1 MTILRKYHNYFPR
14 REFED
19 GKGGIL
25 RQLEALLSGISEEE
39 RKEALA
45 YYRSYFED
53 AGEPN
58 EASIIAELESPQK
71 VAESIL
77 KDMGIDGSGYNA
89 FANRDEEYY
98 KNVNQTIQN
107 LNGAQSTKKNDA
119 GMTGLTV
126 ALIAI
131 TSPIWLTLLLVILS
145 VLLAV
150 VATLFGVAVAVV
162 AVMASLIFVG
172 FVLIGVGVG
181 FLFGGA
187 PAVGIGLAGCG
198 LIVLALGILAVL
210 LVIWVFGGFL
220 PWAFKGNWQLC
231 KKPFDKRKERVAA

>member
-1 MTILRKYHNYFPR
+1 MGKE
-14 REFED
+14 EF
-19 GKGGIL
+19 L

-107 LNGAQSTKKNDA
+107 LNGAQSAKKNDA

-150 VATLFGVAVAVV
+150 VAALFGVAVAVV

-220 PWAFKGNWQLC
+220 PWAFKGIWQLC

>member
-1 MTILRKYHNYFPR
+1 MGKE
-14 REFED
+14 EF
-19 GKGGIL
+19 L

-58 EASIIAELESPQK
+58 EASIIAELEFPQK

-220 PWAFKGNWQLC
+220 PWAFKGIWQLC

>member
-1 MTILRKYHNYFPR
+1 MGKE
-14 REFED
+14 EF
-19 GKGGIL
+19 L

-107 LNGAQSTKKNDA
+107 LNGAQNAKKNDA

-220 PWAFKGNWQLC
+220 PWAFRGIWQLC

>member
-1 MTILRKYHNYFPR
+1 MGKE
-14 REFED
+14 EF
-19 GKGGIL
+19 L

-107 LNGAQSTKKNDA
+107 LNGAQSTKKSDA

-150 VATLFGVAVAVV
+150 VASLFGVAVAVV

-220 PWAFKGNWQLC
+220 PWAFKGIWQLC

>member
-1 MTILRKYHNYFPR
+1 
-14 REFED
+14 
-19 GKGGIL
+19 
-25 RQLEALLSGISEEE
+25 
-39 RKEALA
+39 
-45 YYRSYFED
+45 
-53 AGEPN
+53 
-58 EASIIAELESPQK
+58 
-71 VAESIL
+71 
-77 KDMGIDGSGYNA
+77 MGIDGSGYNA

-220 PWAFKGNWQLC
+220 PWAFKGIWQLC

>member
-1 MTILRKYHNYFPR
+1 MGKE
-14 REFED
+14 EF
-19 GKGGIL
+19 L

-107 LNGAQSTKKNDA
+107 LNGAQSAKKNDA

-150 VATLFGVAVAVV
+150 VASLFGVAVAVV

-220 PWAFKGNWQLC
+220 PWAFKGIWQLC

>member
-1 MTILRKYHNYFPR
+1 MNKE
-14 REFED
+14 EF
-19 GKGGIL
+19 L

-39 RKEALA
+39 RREAIA

-53 AGEPN
+53 AGESN

-77 KDMGIDGSGYNA
+77 KDMGIDGNGSGYNA

-107 LNGAQSTKKNDA
+107 LNGKGKA
-119 GMTGLTV
+119 GKSDSGTTALTAV
-126 ALIAI
+126 LLVV
-131 TSPIWLTLLLVILS
+131 TSPIWLTILLVILA

-150 VATLFGVAVAVV
+150 VAVLFGVAVAVV
-162 AVMASLIFVG
+162 AVMASLVFVG
-172 FVLIGVGVG
+172 FVLIGVGIG

-210 LVIWVFGGFL
+210 LVVWVFGGFL
-220 PWAFKGNWQLC
+220 PWALKGIWSLC

>member
-1 MTILRKYHNYFPR
+1 MGKE
-14 REFED
+14 EF
-19 GKGGIL
+19 L

-220 PWAFKGNWQLC
+220 PWAFKGIWQLC

>member
-1 MTILRKYHNYFPR
+1 MGKE
-14 REFED
+14 EF
-19 GKGGIL
+19 L

-131 TSPIWLTLLLVILS
+131 TSPIWLTLVILS

-220 PWAFKGNWQLC
+220 PWAFKGIWQLC

>member
-1 MTILRKYHNYFPR
+1 MGKE
-14 REFED
+14 EF
-19 GKGGIL
+19 L

-53 AGEPN
+53 AGESN

-220 PWAFKGNWQLC
+220 PWAFKGIWQLC

>member
-1 MTILRKYHNYFPR
+1 MGKE
-14 REFED
+14 EF
-19 GKGGIL
+19 L
-25 RQLEALLSGISEEE
+25 RQLEELLSGISEEE

-107 LNGAQSTKKNDA
+107 LNGAQSAKKNDA

-150 VATLFGVAVAVV
+150 VAALFGVAVAVV

-220 PWAFKGNWQLC
+220 PWAFKGIWQLC

>member
-1 MTILRKYHNYFPR
+1 MGKE
-14 REFED
+14 EF
-19 GKGGIL
+19 L
-25 RQLEALLSGISEEE
+25 RQLGALLSGISEEE

-220 PWAFKGNWQLC
+220 PWAFKGIWQLC

>member
-1 MTILRKYHNYFPR
+1 MGKE
-14 REFED
+14 EF
-19 GKGGIL
+19 L

-150 VATLFGVAVAVV
+150 VASLFGVAVAVV

-220 PWAFKGNWQLC
+220 PWAFKGIWQLC

>member
-1 MTILRKYHNYFPR
+1 MGKE
-14 REFED
+14 EF
-19 GKGGIL
+19 L

-53 AGEPN
+53 AGESN

-107 LNGAQSTKKNDA
+107 LNGAQNAKKNDA

-220 PWAFKGNWQLC
+220 PWAFKGIWQLC
-231 KKPFDKRKERVAA
+231 KKPFDRRKERVAA

>member
-1 MTILRKYHNYFPR
+1 MGKE
-14 REFED
+14 EF
-19 GKGGIL
+19 L

-107 LNGAQSTKKNDA
+107 LNGAQNAKKNDA

-150 VATLFGVAVAVV
+150 VASLFGVAVAVV
-162 AVMASLIFVG
+162 AMMASLIFVG

-187 PAVGIGLAGCG
+187 PAVGIGLAGGG

-220 PWAFKGNWQLC
+220 PWAFKGIWQLC

>member
-1 MTILRKYHNYFPR
+1 MGKE
-14 REFED
+14 EF
-19 GKGGIL
+19 L

-53 AGEPN
+53 AGESN

-107 LNGAQSTKKNDA
+107 LNGAQNAKKNDA

-220 PWAFKGNWQLC
+220 PWAFKGIWQLC

>member
-1 MTILRKYHNYFPR
+1 MGKE
-14 REFED
+14 EF
-19 GKGGIL
+19 L

-107 LNGAQSTKKNDA
+107 LNGAQSAKKNDA

-150 VATLFGVAVAVV
+150 VASLFGVAVAVV

-187 PAVGIGLAGCG
+187 PAVGIGLAGGG

-220 PWAFKGNWQLC
+220 PWAFKGIWQLC
-231 KKPFDKRKERVAA
+231 KKPFGKRKERVAA

>member
-1 MTILRKYHNYFPR
+1 MGKE
-14 REFED
+14 EF
-19 GKGGIL
+19 L

-126 ALIAI
+126 VLIAI

-220 PWAFKGNWQLC
+220 PWAFKGIWQLC

>member
-1 MTILRKYHNYFPR
+1 MGKE
-14 REFED
+14 EF
-19 GKGGIL
+19 L

-53 AGEPN
+53 AGESN

-107 LNGAQSTKKNDA
+107 LNGAQNAKKNDA

-150 VATLFGVAVAVV
+150 VASLFGVAVAVV

-220 PWAFKGNWQLC
+220 PWAFKGIWQLC

>member
-1 MTILRKYHNYFPR
+1 MGKE
-14 REFED
+14 EF
-19 GKGGIL
+19 L

-53 AGEPN
+53 AGESN

-131 TSPIWLTLLLVILS
+131 ASPIWLTLLLVILS

-220 PWAFKGNWQLC
+220 PWAFKGIWQLC

>member
-1 MTILRKYHNYFPR
+1 MGKE
-14 REFED
+14 EF
-19 GKGGIL
+19 L

-107 LNGAQSTKKNDA
+107 LNGAQSAKKNDA
-119 GMTGLTV
+119 GMSGLTV

-150 VATLFGVAVAVV
+150 VASLFGVAVAVV

-220 PWAFKGNWQLC
+220 PWAFKGIWQLC

>member
-1 MTILRKYHNYFPR
+1 MGKE
-14 REFED
+14 EF
-19 GKGGIL
+19 L

-107 LNGAQSTKKNDA
+107 LNGVQNAKKNDA

-150 VATLFGVAVAVV
+150 VASLFGVAVAVV

-187 PAVGIGLAGCG
+187 PAVGIGLAGGG

-220 PWAFKGNWQLC
+220 PWAFKGIWQLC
-231 KKPFDKRKERVAA
+231 KKPFGKRKERVAA

>member
-1 MTILRKYHNYFPR
+1 MGKE
-14 REFED
+14 EF
-19 GKGGIL
+19 L

-89 FANRDEEYY
+89 FAKRDEEYY

-220 PWAFKGNWQLC
+220 PWAFKGIWQLC

>member
-1 MTILRKYHNYFPR
+1 MGKE
-14 REFED
+14 EF
-19 GKGGIL
+19 L

-220 PWAFKGNWQLC
+220 PWAFKGIWQLC
-231 KKPFDKRKERVAA
+231 KKPFDKRKEHVAA

>member
-1 MTILRKYHNYFPR
+1 MNKE
-14 REFED
+14 EF
-19 GKGGIL
+19 L

-39 RKEALA
+39 RREALA
-45 YYRSYFED
+45 FYRSYFED
-53 AGEPN
+53 AGESN

-77 KDMGIDGSGYNA
+77 KDMGIDGNGSGYNA

-107 LNGAQSTKKNDA
+107 LNGAQKTKKNHG

-126 ALIAI
+126 ALLAI
-131 TSPIWLTLLLVILS
+131 TSPIWLTLLLVILC

-150 VATLFGVAVAVV
+150 VAALFGVAVAVI

-172 FVLIGVGVG
+172 FVLIGCGTG
-181 FLFGGA
+181 LMFSGA
-187 PAVGIGLAGCG
+187 PAVGIGLCGGG

-210 LVIWVFGGFL
+210 LVIWVFGVFL
-220 PWAFKGNWQLC
+220 PWALKGIWNLC

>member
-1 MTILRKYHNYFPR
+1 MGKE
-14 REFED
+14 EF
-19 GKGGIL
+19 L

-53 AGEPN
+53 AGESN

-131 TSPIWLTLLLVILS
+131 ASPIWLTLLLVILS

-162 AVMASLIFVG
+162 AVMVSLIFVG

-220 PWAFKGNWQLC
+220 PWAFKGIWQLC

>member
-1 MTILRKYHNYFPR
+1 MD
-14 REFED
+14 E
-19 GKGGIL
+19 GIS
-25 RQLEALLSGISEEE
+25 LEALLSGISEEE

-220 PWAFKGNWQLC
+220 PWAFKGIWQLC

>member
-1 MTILRKYHNYFPR
+1 MGKE
-14 REFED
+14 EF
-19 GKGGIL
+19 L

-172 FVLIGVGVG
+172 FVLIGVGVR

-220 PWAFKGNWQLC
+220 PWAFKGIWQLC

>member
-1 MTILRKYHNYFPR
+1 MGKE
-14 REFED
+14 EF
-19 GKGGIL
+19 L

-53 AGEPN
+53 AGESN

-107 LNGAQSTKKNDA
+107 LNGAQSAKKNDA

-150 VATLFGVAVAVV
+150 VASLFGVAVAVV
-162 AVMASLIFVG
+162 AVMASLIFVS
-172 FVLIGVGVG
+172 FVLIGVGIG

-220 PWAFKGNWQLC
+220 PWAFKGIWQLC